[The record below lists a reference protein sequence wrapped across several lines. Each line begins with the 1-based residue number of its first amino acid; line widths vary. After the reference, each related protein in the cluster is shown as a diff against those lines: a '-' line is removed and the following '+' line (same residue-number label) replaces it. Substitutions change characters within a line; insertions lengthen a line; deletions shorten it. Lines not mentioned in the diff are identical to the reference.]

1 MAQFTSDASA
11 PTQRGAKKSKN
22 QNQLA
27 RDIDAVLQGACGQR
41 SADHPKILRELN
53 QRRGTARYCSLCFS
67 ESWQMRFSKIART
80 CWR

>member
-1 MAQFTSDASA
+1 MAHFTADASA
-11 PTQRGAKKSKN
+11 LAQRAAKKSKN

-27 RDIDAVLQGACGQR
+27 RDIGPSAQGR
-41 SADHPKILRELN
+41 HSANHPKNLRESN